1 MTDNPD
7 HMLLFFDPNTGKG
20 LRHVP
25 TRQIGQ
31 QTAIDLSSNGKLVE
45 DAHILCK

>member
-25 TRQIGQ
+25 TGQIGQ

-45 DAHILCK
+45 NASYFV